1 MISTGNTPANAEKIG
16 RLQTAIA
23 ELLQEVL
30 RRGFHGSA
38 RVELVV
44 SDGTIQSLRRTVE
57 QIER

>member
-1 MISTGNTPANAEKIG
+1 MISTSKTPANAEKIS
-16 RLQTAIA
+16 RLQAAMA

-44 SDGTIQSLRRTVE
+44 SDGTIQSLRRTIE